1 MPTAEEML
9 AEEEA
14 KQAIEWGTYVATGPI
29 DIDGVRAF
37 SEGFAVPVSHVTRGL
52 VDESQVRRVSDA
64 PPEVPAVVPAVDQA
78 VPAANPEVA

>member
-29 DIDGVRAF
+29 NIGGVRAF
-37 SEGFAVPVSHVTRGL
+37 NEGQPVPVSHVTSGL
-52 VDESQVRRVSDA
+52 VEESQVRKVTPD
-64 PPEVPAVVPAVDQA
+64 VPADVPAVDQA